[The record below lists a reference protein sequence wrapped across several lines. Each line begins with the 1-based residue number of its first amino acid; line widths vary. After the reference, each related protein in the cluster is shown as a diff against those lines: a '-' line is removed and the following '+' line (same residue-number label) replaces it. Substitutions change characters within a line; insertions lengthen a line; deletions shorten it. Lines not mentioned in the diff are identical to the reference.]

1 MGVTKMAESGDLT
14 FGVTCSG
21 APPLTSAALSLGFGE
36 FPGGGLVLPQFTYYI
51 DVFKPVVVFL
61 DTSDA
66 AGYAEFDLP
75 LPPGTAGIE
84 FFMQY
89 IWINTDACGGLG
101 TLSASNALGITV
113 Q

>member
-1 MGVTKMAESGDLT
+1 MAVQGDPT

-36 FPGGGLVLPQFTYYI
+36 FPGGGLALPQFTYYI
-51 DVFKPVVVFL
+51 DVLKPIVVFL

-66 AGYAEFDLP
+66 AGYAELDLP

-84 FFMQY
+84 FFTQY
-89 IWINTDACGGLG
+89 IWVNTAACGGFG

-113 Q
+113 QP